1 MSLDGGPVWAWL
13 TGIRMHHGYALAE
26 SDDERPLPK
35 PSILGI
41 DISDEEDEEVAHE
54 EQAQ

>member
-1 MSLDGGPVWAWL
+1 
-13 TGIRMHHGYALAE
+13 MHHGYALAE